1 MANLFSRISLIC
13 RSKVNALVDQ
23 FENPAE
29 IIDQT
34 IIDAK
39 KEYADQVRQAS
50 EVFYNEKKVKKD
62 LEDLIAERDK
72 YNRIAERAVLAGNDD
87 DATVALTQV
96 GKLESKIKKQEE
108 RVTVAQ
114 NSADALRTKLDTL
127 KSQIE
132 NMEGKAAEI
141 KADMANAKAAEKAS
155 KVSGQINDSAF
166 ATFDR
171 LAEKAEKERMK
182 AESLNEYM
190 DSQNKATENLEEKY
204 SDGGN
209 YDAAARLAEMKERLK
224 KEQ

>member
-13 RSKVNALVDQ
+13 RSKVNSLIDQ

-29 IIDQT
+29 VIDQT

-39 KEYADQVRQAS
+39 KEYAEQVRQSA

-62 LEDLIAERDK
+62 LDELIAERDK

-87 DATVALTQV
+87 DATLALTQV
-96 GKLESKIKKQEE
+96 GKLESKIKSQEE
-108 RVTVAQ
+108 RLTVAQ

-127 KSQIE
+127 KAQIE
-132 NMEGKAAEI
+132 NMESKAAEI
-141 KADMANAKAAEKAS
+141 KADMANAKAAEAAS

-171 LAEKAEKERMK
+171 LQEKAEKERMK

-190 DSQNKATENLEEKY
+190 DSQNNKAKDLESKY

-209 YDAAARLAEMKERLK
+209 YDAAARLAELKARLN
-224 KEQ
+224 QQ